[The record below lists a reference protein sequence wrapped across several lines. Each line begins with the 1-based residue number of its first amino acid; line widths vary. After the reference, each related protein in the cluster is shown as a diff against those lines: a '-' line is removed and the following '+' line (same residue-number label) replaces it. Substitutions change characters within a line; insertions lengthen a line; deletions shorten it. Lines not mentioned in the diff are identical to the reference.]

1 MKNFQKIL
9 LNIVTETSN
18 IFWVLFKV
26 ILPVIVF
33 IRFLDL
39 MGVIPYLAKFLDP
52 LTGFIGIDGSLGI
65 VWMAAILVNI
75 YAGMAAFASLQ
86 AIFDYSVA
94 ETTILGLIIL
104 IAHSLP
110 IEVAIA
116 RQSRVSAV
124 FNLLFRFI
132 NAVIAGKI
140 LNIIFVKYDL
150 FSENNISLLKIPNTT
165 VSNLDWAILQ
175 FQNFFIIFIIIFS
188 IITTINFLKY
198 LGIWQIIINI
208 LRVPLSFLGM
218 SDKVANIILI
228 GLTLG
233 ISFGGGFLIE
243 ESKKNNISKKDILL
257 SLSFLSLCHSII
269 EDTILILLLGSH
281 ISGILF
287 FRFIYTVIV
296 ILIMRYLLD
305 TKYEKFILEK
315 VTYD

>member
-26 ILPVIVF
+26 ILPVVLL
-33 IRFLDL
+33 IRFLEL
-39 MGVIPYLAKFLDP
+39 MGAIPYLAKFLDP